1 MSVLL
6 FLFLVSVSLPDAWGQ
21 DATITEVPTEV
32 SDTSQQPQDNQTTQ
46 EITTVASTQAA
57 TTTFPTQSPDV
68 VSRYLS

>member
-32 SDTSQQPQDNQTTQ
+32 SDTSQPQDNQTTQ
-46 EITTVASTQAA
+46 EITTVASTQAG

>member
-32 SDTSQQPQDNQTTQ
+32 SDTSQPEDNQTTQ
-46 EITTVASTQAA
+46 EITTVASTQAG

>member
-32 SDTSQQPQDNQTTQ
+32 SDTSQPHDNQTTQ
-46 EITTVASTQAA
+46 EITTVASTQAG

>member
-6 FLFLVSVSLPDAWGQ
+6 FLFLVSVSLPVAWGQ

-32 SDTSQQPQDNQTTQ
+32 SDTSQPQDNQTTQ
-46 EITTVASTQAA
+46 EITTVASTQAG

>member
-6 FLFLVSVSLPDAWGQ
+6 FLFLVSVSLPDARGQ

-32 SDTSQQPQDNQTTQ
+32 SDTSQPQDNQTTQ
-46 EITTVASTQAA
+46 EITTVASTQAG